1 MLQKLNYTLKLNIY
15 IYLLIKDPLTVALI
29 INIFHKNILP
39 FCHESYLKT
48 EVEKNQNDFA
58 QAAIGVLDKSFQNN
72 DPRSYSVLSYKNI
85 EWDNCTVVK
94 RCLITS

>member
-1 MLQKLNYTLKLNIY
+1 LLQKLNYFKVKY
-15 IYLLIKDPLTVALI
+15 IFFLLIPDPLTVALI

-39 FCHESYLKT
+39 YCHESYLKT

-72 DPRSYSVLSYKNI
+72 DPRSYSVLSYKNP
-85 EWDNCTVVK
+85 EWNKCNYDN
-94 RCLITS
+94 IGII